1 MNGDEMPPRERL
13 APERRRAAETEAGS
27 PFLQGVRAALQIL
40 AGMLALEGVALLGN
54 WLTGGR
60 QAGIFGLLGLLIAG
74 GGMAV
79 LVLAGGKLPRAARVP
94 FWAVGLIC
102 LAIAFVLWG
111 VACGMMP
118 L

>member
-1 MNGDEMPPRERL
+1 
-13 APERRRAAETEAGS
+13 
-27 PFLQGVRAALQIL
+27 
-40 AGMLALEGVALLGN
+40 VALLGN